1 MTSDPPYHLSPYHL
15 YGGEISYYSGKVR
28 AYLRYKDIPFEEH
41 RATREVYKEVI
52 LPRVGWPVIPVVV
65 TPDDE
70 TLQDSS
76 DIIDAL
82 EQRFPTASVYPEG
95 PCQKLAALLLEVYGD
110 EWLKIPAMHYRW
122 NHNTDWIIREFGRLS
137 RPEASAAAQYEIGER
152 TCRPFRGSLPALGV
166 TDDTIPAIEASY
178 ESLLRELDAHFAEH
192 LFLFGDRPSIG
203 DFGLIGPL
211 YAHQYRDPASGALMQ
226 RAAPNV
232 VAWVQRMMAPE
243 VADPARTFLPED
255 HVPDT
260 LLPVLQRMAAEQ
272 FPILATT
279 RTAFEA
285 WNQAHPDEPVP
296 RAIGMHGYT
305 LMGGTPQEA
314 HGERAIF
321 PFDLWMFQRPQDHYR
336 SLDASTRGAAD
347 ALMTRI
353 GSSKDLLLPRN
364 ATRLTRVA
372 FRLARA

>member
-1 MTSDPPYHLSPYHL
+1 MASDSRYRL

-28 AYLRYKDIPFEEH
+28 AYLYRKGIPFEEYQ
-41 RATREVYKEVI
+41 ATREIYKDII

-65 TPDDE
+65 TPDDQ

-82 EQRFPTASVYPEG
+82 EQRFPEPSVYPKG

-137 RPEASAAAQYEIGER
+137 RPEAPAEEQYDIGER

-166 TDDTIPAIEASY
+166 SDDTIPAIEASY
-178 ESLLRELDAHFAEH
+178 ESLLRDLDAHFDDH
-192 LFLFGDRPSIG
+192 PFLFGNRPSIG

-211 YAHQYRDPASGALMQ
+211 YAHQYRDPASGALLE
-226 RAAPNV
+226 RLAPSV
-232 VAWVQRMMAPE
+232 VAWVKRMMEPDAGDATGE
-243 VADPARTFLPED
+243 FLPDD
-255 HVPDT
+255 HLPQT
-260 LLPVLQRMAAEQ
+260 LLPVLSRMAAEQ
-272 FPILATT
+272 LPVLAAT

-285 WNQAHPDEPVP
+285 WNQAHPDEDIP
-296 RAIGMHGYT
+296 RGIGMHPFT
-305 LMGGTPQEA
+305 LERGTAQEA
-314 HGERAIF
+314 RGERAIF

-336 SLDASTRGAAD
+336 SLGASDRAAAD
-347 ALMTRI
+347 ALMTGI
-353 GSSKDLLLPRN
+353 GIDPALLAPPN
-364 ATRLTRVA
+364 PTRLTRVA